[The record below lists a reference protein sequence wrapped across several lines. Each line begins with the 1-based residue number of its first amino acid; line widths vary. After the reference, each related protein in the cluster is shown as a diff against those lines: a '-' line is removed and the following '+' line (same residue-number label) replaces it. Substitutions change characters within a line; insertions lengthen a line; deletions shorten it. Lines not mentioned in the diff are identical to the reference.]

1 MGPSAAADQVVATL
15 HELVAVP
22 SVGGSDEEV
31 QIQHQLADR
40 LSDLGLE
47 VDLWPIDLDAM
58 RAHPDYPGDEAHR
71 GEAYGLV
78 ATNRPGAVAETI
90 LQGHADVVPMGD
102 PRPWRSAPF
111 APEFRDGSLI
121 GRGACDMKGGIAA
134 ILGAVAA
141 TRDHHDDLPAF
152 AVHLVIGE
160 EDGGLGAFATL
171 QRGHTG
177 RSCIIPE
184 PTSLR
189 AVTANAGA
197 LTFRIEVPG
206 QATHGSTR
214 YVGSSA
220 LDSYVGIHLALA
232 ELERRRNVHPEPLVA
247 DLPIPYPLSVGRVRS
262 GDWPSSVPDLLV
274 AEGRY
279 GLRIDEDPADARV
292 ALEAAVREA
301 ADREPYPRDH
311 PPRVTWPGGQYR
323 GGRLPAGDGLLGRVG
338 AAHTAVTGDPIGPER
353 GAPWGSDLRL
363 YAGAGIPTLHYG
375 PGDVRLA
382 HGPNESVPVSEV
394 LTASRVLARLLTTAP

>member
-1 MGPSAAADQVVATL
+1 MGPRAADDEIVATL
-15 HELVAVP
+15 HQLVAVP
-22 SVGGSDEEV
+22 SVGGTEAEV
-31 QIQHQLADR
+31 GIQHHLADR

-47 VDLWPIDLDAM
+47 VDLWRIDM
-58 RAHPDYPGDEAHR
+58 EVTRAHPDYPGDEAVR
-71 GEAYGLV
+71 SEAYGLV
-78 ATNRPGAVAETI
+78 ATNRPGEVVETI
-90 LQGHADVVPMGD
+90 LQGHVDVVPMGD

-111 APEFRDGSLI
+111 APVLRDGSLV

-141 TRDHHDDLPAF
+141 TRGQHDDLPAF

-177 RSCIIPE
+177 RSCVIPE

-214 YVGSSA
+214 YFGSSA
-220 LDSYVGIHLALA
+220 LDSYIGIHLALA
-232 ELERRRNVHPEPLVA
+232 GLERRRNRTPEDLVA
-247 DLPIPYPLSVGRVRS
+247 DLQIPYPLSVGRVRT

-279 GLRIDEDPADARV
+279 GLRIDEDPAVARTE
-292 ALEAAVREA
+292 LESAVGEA
-301 ADREPYPRDH
+301 ADHDAYLRDH
-311 PPRVTWPGGQYR
+311 PPRVTWLGGQYR
-323 GGRLPAGDGLLGRVG
+323 GGQLPAGHRLLDRM
-338 AAHTAVTGDPIGPER
+338 AASHTFVTGAPIGPER

-375 PGDVRLA
+375 PGDVCLA
-382 HGPNESVPVSEV
+382 HGPNESVPISEV
-394 LTASRVLARLLTTAP
+394 LTAAKALAHLLN